1 MLEKPDGVIHNV
13 QSRST
18 GNTGHKTQ
26 NEDKQ
31 KNKKTQHRK
40 MINVDSKN
48 RGDTGAH
55 DR

>member
-31 KNKKTQHRK
+31 KNKQTQHRK
-40 MINVDSKN
+40 LK
-48 RGDTGAH
+48 R
-55 DR
+55 